1 MEVLEITAD
10 QFKERQ
16 KSFLEMA
23 DRGSQIV
30 ITRRSKQSYIL
41 TPLNRD
47 EYEDAEEDYVDDNF
61 MVTPELLAKLDNIR
75 QRVNNGE
82 YTECKTVDEALKH
95 LELL

>member
-1 MEVLEITAD
+1 MEVLEVTAHR
-10 QFKERQ
+10 FKEKQ
-16 KSFLEMA
+16 KSFIDMA
-23 DRGSQIV
+23 DNGSRVI

-41 TPLNRD
+41 TPVNGNEYDD
-47 EYEDAEEDYVDDNF
+47 ENEDYAADDF
-61 MVTPELLAKLDNIR
+61 TVTPELLAKLDNIR